1 MKLTVV
7 VVWMES
13 PHFIISFEIL
23 DKNVVISTWQ
33 FTYVT
38 LPLLT
43 LISSENCISI
53 QRWHQYVMP
62 YSKVTV
68 LINL

>member
-1 MKLTVV
+1 
-7 VVWMES
+7 MES

-23 DKNVVISTWQ
+23 DKNAMISIWQ

-43 LISSENCISI
+43 LISSENSIST
-53 QRWHQYVMP
+53 QRQHQYVMP

>member
-1 MKLTVV
+1 
-7 VVWMES
+7 MEC
-13 PHFIISFEIL
+13 PHFIISFGIL
-23 DKNVVISTWQ
+23 DKNAMISMWQ

-38 LPLLT
+38 LPLLA

-62 YSKVTV
+62 YSKVNI